1 MDENADAIERH
12 IDEERARLGST
23 VDALES
29 RAARAVDWRAQFRE
43 RPGTG
48 LALAFGAGA
57 LAAAVLGSDGYSDR
71 RQYRGHSRARAA
83 ITGLETAVLGILA
96 NEARRYMREHFN
108 SDDQVASAQWTDGH
122 ASPQRPDRRHDR
134 QFDEYNG

>member
-12 IDEERARLGST
+12 IDEERARLGTT
-23 VDALES
+23 VDALEAK
-29 RAARAVDWRAQFRE
+29 AARVVDWRAQFRE

-57 LAAAVLGSDGYSDR
+57 LAAAVLGGDGDSDR
-71 RQYRGHSRARAA
+71 HYFRGHSRARTA

-96 NEARRYMREHFN
+96 NEARRYMRDHFS
-108 SDDQVASAQWTDGH
+108 SDDRMASTAQWTDGH
-122 ASPQRPDRRHDR
+122 ANPQRSERRQDRE
-134 QFDEYNG
+134 FDE